1 MPSTGAESKKK
12 SVAIMVNWLK
22 NRFFNAPMALMAQA
36 EARAISFSSAIERA
50 IEEQAGDAA
59 QDAIQTGLAAQEAC
73 AGLWERAFASATIA
87 SGNRARQ
94 VCRPSML
101 ALVAREFVY
110 SGESAWLLDVLD
122 DGRLAAGVAS
132 SWEVNGSGVHPEG
145 WRYRLDV
152 LGPSGNRTRRAEWM
166 GVLHFMIGRQ
176 PSQPWK
182 GQSPLEHAGV
192 TRKLA
197 NLLEARLGEE
207 TAAQVGNIIALPR
220 DPGPRQ
226 KPDGSMFDPLEDTR
240 KALSSIRGKTVLVET
255 TASGW
260 GEGRFSAPRND
271 WKPQRIGPDPPS
283 SLAALRNDVTRIIL
297 AALGVPP
304 PLLQDNSDGTAQ
316 RESWRRFL
324 HGTIQPVANIV
335 AEELSIKLDEEVRIG
350 FDELFASDLSG
361 RARAFQ
367 SMVQG
372 GMDVAK
378 AAQLAGL
385 MDMEN

>member
-1 MPSTGAESKKK
+1 M
-12 SVAIMVNWLK
+12 VVNWLK

-50 IEEQAGDAA
+50 IEEQAGDQA

-87 SGNRARQ
+87 AGSRARQ

-110 SGESAWLLDVLD
+110 SGESAWLLDVLN

-132 SWEVNGSGVHPEG
+132 SWEVNGAGVHPEG

-182 GQSPLEHAGV
+182 GQSPLERAGV

-260 GEGRFSAPRND
+260 GEGRFSAPRQD

-335 AEELSIKLDEEVRIG
+335 AEELSIKLDEEVKIN